1 MIKKIIVKN
10 PLKEANLIRR
20 SNRIPQKNEIVEKII
35 NDVIRFGDDAII
47 KYTKKYDK
55 TKINTIR
62 VEKSELKKAYKKV
75 TTNQLNSLKKSKKL
89 LEKNETILLK
99 RLTGIVSSENGVTI
113 KRAVKPIESVGCYVP
128 GGRARY
134 PSTLMMCAVPA
145 MVAGVKRISVVTPP
159 MKDGNIDPVTLV
171 AADICGIDEV
181 YSVGGA
187 QAVAALAYGTK
198 TIKKVDKIVGPGG
211 LYVNI
216 AKFLVS
222 NKTTIDMIAG
232 PTELLIYAD
241 SRSDPRYVVK
251 DLISQ
256 AEHSQDTICGIV
268 TTSQSLVK
276 KLENEI
282 SNILNTSLSRSEII
296 SSSLKKNGFI
306 ALCRNEDDSISF
318 MNELAPEHLQI
329 ISEYP
334 NRIASRISTAGVVL
348 LGKYS
353 PSSASDYCLGSNHVL
368 PTIEFG
374 KSKSSLSVLDFVKL
388 VNHITVTRAGL
399 QSVQKYIKELAFAE
413 GLPNHY
419 FAVEERF
426 RN

>member
-1 MIKKIIVKN
+1 VIKKIIVKN
-10 PLKEANLIRR
+10 AVKEANFIRR
-20 SNRIPQKNEIVEKII
+20 SNRIPHKSEIVEKII
-35 NDVIRFGDDAII
+35 NDVIKYGDSAIL

-55 TKINTIR
+55 VKIDSII
-62 VEKSELKKAYKKV
+62 VDKAELKKAYKEV

-89 LEKNETILLK
+89 LEKNEKMLLK
-99 RLTGIVSSENGVTI
+99 RLTGIISSENGITI
-113 KRAVKPIESVGCYVP
+113 ERALKPLESVGCYVP
-128 GGRARY
+128 GGQARY

-145 MVAGVKRISVVTPP
+145 MIAGVNTISVVSPP
-159 MKDGNIDPVTLV
+159 MKDGRIDPVTLV
-171 AADICGIDEV
+171 AADICGVDKV
-181 YSVGGA
+181 YRIGGA
-187 QAVAALAYGTK
+187 QAVAALAYGTR

-211 LYVNI
+211 LFVNI

-222 NKTTIDMIAG
+222 NKIGIDMIAG

-256 AEHSQDTICGIV
+256 AEHSPDTICGVV
-268 TTSQSLVK
+268 TTSESLVK
-276 KLENEI
+276 KLVNEI
-282 SNILNTSLSRSEII
+282 KNTMNSSLSRLEIV
-296 SSSLKKNGFI
+296 SSSLRKNGFI
-306 ALCRNEDDSISF
+306 ALCKNEDDGISF
-318 MNELAPEHLQI
+318 INELAPEHLEV
-329 ISEYP
+329 ISE
-334 NRIASRISTAGVVL
+334 NSGRIASKINTAGIVL

-388 VNHITVTRAGL
+388 VNHITVTKMGL

-419 FAVEERF
+419 YAVEERF

>member
-1 MIKKIIVKN
+1 MIEKIVVKN
-10 PLKEANLIRR
+10 PIKEANLIRR
-20 SNRIPQKNEIVEKII
+20 SNRIPQKSEIVEKII
-35 NDVIRFGDDAII
+35 KDVIRFGDNAIL
-47 KYTKKYDK
+47 KYTKKFDK
-55 TKINTIR
+55 VKIDSIK
-62 VEKSELKKAYKKV
+62 VDKAEIKRAYREI

-89 LEKNETILLK
+89 LEKNEKILLK
-99 RLTGIVSSENGVTI
+99 RLSGIVSSENGVTI
-113 KRAVKPIESVGCYVP
+113 QRALKPIQSVGCYVP

-134 PSTLMMCAVPA
+134 ASTLLMCAVPA
-145 MVAGVKRISVVTPP
+145 MLAGVSRISVVSPP
-159 MKDGNIDPVTLV
+159 MKDGSIDPVTLV

-181 YSVGGA
+181 YRIGGA
-187 QAVAALAYGTK
+187 QAIAALAYGTK

-211 LYVNI
+211 LFVNI

-222 NKTTIDMIAG
+222 NKISIDMIAG

-256 AEHSQDTICGIV
+256 AEHSQDTICGVV
-268 TTSQSLVK
+268 TTSESLLR

-282 SNILNTSLSRSEII
+282 RSTLNSPLARSEIV
-296 SSSLKKNGFI
+296 SSSLRKNGFI
-306 ALCRNEDDSISF
+306 ALCKSEDDGISF
-318 MNELAPEHLQI
+318 INELAPEHLEI
-329 ISEYP
+329 ISENP
-334 NRIASRISTAGVVL
+334 GRVASKVNTAGVVL

-388 VNHITVTRAGL
+388 VNHITVTKMGL

-419 FAVEERF
+419 YAVEERF

>member
-1 MIKKIIVKN
+1 VIKKIIVKN

-20 SNRIPQKNEIVEKII
+20 SNRIPQKNAIVEKII
-35 NDVIRFGDDAII
+35 NDVIRLGDSAVI

-55 TKINTIR
+55 IKINSIR
-62 VEKSELKKAYKKV
+62 VEKAELKKAYKKV

-89 LEKNETILLK
+89 LEKNETILFK
-99 RLTGIVSSENGVTI
+99 RLTGIISSENGVTI
-113 KRAVKPIESVGCYVP
+113 KRALKPIESVGCYVP

-145 MVAGVKRISVVTPP
+145 MVAGVKRISVVSPP
-159 MKDGNIDPVTLV
+159 MRDGSIDPVTLV
-171 AADICGIDEV
+171 AADICGINEV

-211 LYVNI
+211 IFVNI

-241 SRSDPRYVVK
+241 LRSDPRYVVK

-256 AEHSQDTICGIV
+256 AEHSQDTICGVV
-268 TTSQSLVK
+268 TTSESLVK

-282 SNILNTSLSRSEII
+282 SNTLNTSLSRSEII

-306 ALCRNEDDSISF
+306 ALCKNEDDSISF
-318 MNELAPEHLQI
+318 MNELAPEHLEI
-329 ISEYP
+329 ISENP
-334 NRIASRISTAGVVL
+334 GRIASRISTAGVVL

-413 GLPNHY
+413 GLSNHY
-419 FAVEERF
+419 FAVEKRF